1 MEIQAHY
8 QTFAYNVLIILIIF
22 SINANTQDYNFTPVP
37 TFTYNE
43 DNFTGK
49 LLVKNI
55 DSFPDGTVIVRIM
68 NEMNDNQKIYYD
80 QILLLRIIHP
90 NGSVTEINNKYD
102 IPDYNFNAGNNPN
115 PLDVYPLFDKY
126 ILVVY
131 STALDWKNNETY
143 RDRGMIIDWNGNN
156 ISDIEFGESYVDD
169 DYNVGLI
176 PNQARFEVNSDR
188 TKGFLRFSQYKHSND
203 AVWNQYFVN
212 STGHLNMTGL
222 GIISNF
228 YKILATTNDSYD
240 QNYEIFS
247 ATNNDYVIV
256 YLNTTVTN
264 ISTPFEIHGKINA
277 MFIRHN
283 QNISYGP
290 ITLYE
295 TKEDMLLKYIYCFIN
310 IANIGNTCKIIVLA
324 NNTNYFCNIQFLSS
338 GSVLDFSSF
347 PVNNI
352 SENGYE
358 VVSLP
363 FGDYVI
369 IDRLN
374 DSNSTF
380 NLALFNG
387 KGETLSSIQ
396 IKSSFHGVHTVDALP
411 NNTIFFTNPD
421 TENSSWGIF
430 GYHIPYVDVTGFHN
444 LLIDS
449 SFPNSNTT
457 LNIRNTTNLFITYNH
472 QIMKSS
478 HNLLIYQIDQT
489 DTNIKILRQNYSG
502 VSRYCSITDD
512 FTISCKILSSTF
524 NVFNSTYHIIVEN
537 GFVKDSKYQE
547 QLRGIT
553 DNLWVVHTESTRQ
566 NDEYV
571 DSVTG
576 HLRLSE
582 IGTGRF
588 KELNSSEQQK
598 NIKIL
603 NEELAKNIPIDPTRL
618 KFSGR
623 FEFGSNGRV
632 LLELSINAQV
642 PNNSSQPNVNHIME
656 DLNALIRNKSITN
669 LSNLF
674 LDIDE
679 NYRFKSRSNLFGE
692 IKYFI
697 IGLLALIPFY
707 FLVSYLHKK
716 ARNQKKCLYLREF
729 SPVKSCPHELECL
742 SKFKCYNIQ
751 KDEFKNVFSQNN

>member
-212 STGHLNMTGL
+212 STGHLNMTG
-222 GIISNF
+222 
-228 YKILATTNDSYD
+228 
-240 QNYEIFS
+240 
-247 ATNNDYVIV
+247 
-256 YLNTTVTN
+256 
-264 ISTPFEIHGKINA
+264 
-277 MFIRHN
+277 
-283 QNISYGP
+283 
-290 ITLYE
+290 
-295 TKEDMLLKYIYCFIN
+295 
-310 IANIGNTCKIIVLA
+310 
-324 NNTNYFCNIQFLSS
+324 
-338 GSVLDFSSF
+338 SVLDFSSF

-430 GYHIPYVDVTGFHN
+430 GYHIPYVDVT
-444 LLIDS
+444 
-449 SFPNSNTT
+449 
-457 LNIRNTTNLFITYNH
+457 
-472 QIMKSS
+472 
-478 HNLLIYQIDQT
+478 DQT

-751 KDEFKNVFSQNN
+751 KDEFKNVFSQNNVLYYLHTITYKAIPLLTLIISFISLGILILKKAYEFISKYHYKAYKVLSDKNFDVGNDTENLDVKEKFTNVYKDTTDVIYDNQ